1 MDATVNAAHTS
12 DFVVNTLEL
21 SPGETRFYNDEGY
34 LYIPGLIKQ
43 EFIEP
48 LQRDVLDVMAACGA
62 TPERL
67 RQAVQAVPGK
77 IRDKLIQSHQYLAGS
92 ALDRFVNSPQ
102 MLHIAEQ
109 LMGGPSTLYLPFTAV
124 KSGGGGGSF
133 HFHQDNQYTRFDGPG
148 INLWC
153 ALTDMTPENGCLQ
166 MAPRTH
172 LQGTLDKMENG
183 GDPNGDMYRMLAKDP
198 ERFLPVRMRA
208 GDCVAFSRLTIHG
221 SGVNHTREPRIG
233 YALQYHRDDVHRM
246 TPDGPLL
253 LKDFPVY
260 TDIGPKAGLAMPVE
274 KSRDG
279 H

>member
-1 MDATVNAAHTS
+1 MSAEGTQKNANAVAR
-12 DFVVNTLEL
+12 DLNL
-21 SPGETRFYNDEGY
+21 SPGEIRFYNDEGY
-34 LYIPGLIKQ
+34 LYIPGMIK
-43 EFIEP
+43 EEY
-48 LQRDVLDVMAACGA
+48 LEALCNEVLEVMAACGA

-67 RQAVQAVPGK
+67 RQAGSAGTGK
-77 IRDKLIQSHQYLAGS
+77 INDKLIQSHQYLAGS
-92 ALDRFVNSPQ
+92 ALDRLVNGAE
-102 MLHIAEQ
+102 MRGIATQ
-109 LMGGPSTLYLPFTAV
+109 LMGGASTLYLPFTAV

-133 HFHQDNQYTRFDGPG
+133 HFHQDNQYTKFDGPG

-172 LQGTLDKMENG
+172 LEGTLAVVKES
-183 GDPNGDMYRMLAKDP
+183 GDPKSDMYRMLAKDP

-221 SGVNHTREPRIG
+221 SGPNHSSEPRIG
-233 YALQYHRDDVHRM
+233 YALQYHRDDVHRL
-246 TPDGPLL
+246 TADGPLL

-260 TDIGPKAGLAMPVE
+260 TDIGPRETLEMPVE

-279 H
+279 Y